1 MAFIQ
6 VAQAGGNYFQLDFTD
21 GGPTSGGSF
30 QGGGSKDA
38 GAGVIPNPDP
48 NDVPNSLG
56 KPVGPIAIG
65 AATGTVL
72 GQLSN
77 GS

>member
-6 VAQAGGNYFQLDFTD
+6 IQQPGGNSFVIDTLD
-21 GGPTSGGSF
+21 GGATSGGGF

-38 GAGVIPNPDP
+38 GAGVVPNPDP

-56 KPVGPIAIG
+56 KPIGPVAIG